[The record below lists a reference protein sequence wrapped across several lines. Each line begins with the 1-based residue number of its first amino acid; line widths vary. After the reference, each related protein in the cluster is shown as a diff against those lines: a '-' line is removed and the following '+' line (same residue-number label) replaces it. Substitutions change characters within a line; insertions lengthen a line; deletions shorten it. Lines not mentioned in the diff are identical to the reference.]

1 MNKKGF
7 TTIELIVSF
16 IMVVVILTSLI
27 GFTTAYRGKVN
38 DEEVKSQLF
47 DFKNTIL
54 KTVYDDIIRYSVVRM
69 SECVG
74 EDNCVNFIGNDESV
88 HTLKTQIIY
97 CDDNNCDKK
106 NDGTYIIYDGT
117 KYLLPDSNLN
127 KVYYEKIIDELGNEV
142 KIPQSTDSACNI
154 TDFKYTNYQNKIFTV
169 KITFKHY
176 LIDEEYDILITL
188 N

>member
-54 KTVYDDIIRYSVVRM
+54 KVVYDDIMRYSVVRI

-74 EDNCVNFIGNDESV
+74 EDNCVNFISQDGSV
-88 HTLKTQIIY
+88 RPLKVEVSENGSVY
-97 CDDNNCDKK
+97 VNYNN
-106 NDGTYIIYDGT
+106 T

-127 KVYYEKIIDELGNEV
+127 KVYEETYTDNNGNTQYTRSV
-142 KIPQSTDSACNI
+142 TDAACNI
-154 TDFKYTNYQNKIFTV
+154 TDFKYTNYQNRIFTV
-169 KITFKHY
+169 KMTFKHY

>member
-38 DEEVKSQLF
+38 DEELKSKLF

-54 KTVYDDIIRYSVVRM
+54 KVVYDDIIRYSVVRM
-69 SECVG
+69 SSCVG
-74 EDNCVNFIGNDESV
+74 DDHCVNLVSNDGSI
-88 HTLKTQIIY
+88 HTLRVVSEESGIV
-97 CDDNNCDKK
+97 
-106 NDGTYIIYDGT
+106 YIEYNGT
-117 KYLLPDSNLN
+117 KYQLPDSELN
-127 KVYYEKIIDELGNEV
+127 KAYKETSPNGESNII
-142 KIPQSTDSACNI
+142 ITDSACNI

-169 KITFKHY
+169 KISFKHY
-176 LIDEEYDILITL
+176 MIDKPFDILITI

>member
-74 EDNCVNFIGNDESV
+74 EDNCVNFIGKDESV
-88 HTLKTQIIY
+88 HTLKVEVETSGVYINY
-97 CDDNNCDKK
+97 N
-106 NDGTYIIYDGT
+106 GTR
-117 KYLLPDSNLN
+117 YLLPDSNLN
-127 KVYYEKIIDELGNEV
+127 KVYEETYTDMDGNTQYTRNV
-142 KIPQSTDSACNI
+142 TDSACNI

-169 KITFKHY
+169 KISFKHY